1 MEYEVKDKV
10 VTVES
15 LNHAYQNN
23 LSKINILDNDVDD
36 VKEDIQNIID
46 SQGSG
51 ISSLTASEI
60 MAICQQRS

>member
-10 VTVES
+10 VTVEA

-23 LSKINILDNDVDD
+23 LSKINILDDDVDD

-51 ISSLTASEI
+51 VSSLTTLEI
-60 MAICQQRS
+60 MAICQ